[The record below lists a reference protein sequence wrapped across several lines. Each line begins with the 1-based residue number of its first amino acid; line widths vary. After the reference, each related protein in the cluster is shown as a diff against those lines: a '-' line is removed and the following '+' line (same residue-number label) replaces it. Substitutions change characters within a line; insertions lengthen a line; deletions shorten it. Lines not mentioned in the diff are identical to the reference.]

1 MTLPP
6 SFSTRVPAADAEP
19 PGNVVSILPQE
30 TWDER
35 TALTSRNDVID
46 NQHLLPRLD
55 RVGLHLE
62 KIRAIL
68 LHVLGSLAG
77 TWELTPLTDRHEG
90 RAEPQGQG
98 GAEEEA
104 AGIQAND
111 DIGLL
116 GEGLLDVQLE
126 GVDERLE
133 QGGVGEDGQDVLEQD
148 ARLREVGELAQGG
161 AEVYFKTGEFG
172 GTGGIGGGESSLG
185 AMARVGGGIGL
196 LGGRVRGS
204 GGAVGV
210 LGGGS
215 GVVGVAVSRVL
226 SVGDGSTTH
235 IEGLEGGKICGWGMG
250 FRDWML
256 GGQRQVRG
264 AWAERIDSFGCRLF
278 DMLQ

>member
-1 MTLPP
+1 MILPP

-19 PGNVVSILPQE
+19 PSGLVSILSQN

-35 TALTSRNDVID
+35 STLTSRNDVVD

-62 KIRAIL
+62 EIRAIL

-77 TWELTPLTDRHEG
+77 TWELTPLADRHEG

-133 QGGVGEDGQDVLEQD
+133 QGGIGEDG
-148 ARLREVGELAQGG
+148 
-161 AEVYFKTGEFG
+161 
-172 GTGGIGGGESSLG
+172 
-185 AMARVGGGIGL
+185 
-196 LGGRVRGS
+196 
-204 GGAVGV
+204 
-210 LGGGS
+210 
-215 GVVGVAVSRVL
+215 
-226 SVGDGSTTH
+226 
-235 IEGLEGGKICGWGMG
+235 
-250 FRDWML
+250 
-256 GGQRQVRG
+256 
-264 AWAERIDSFGCRLF
+264 
-278 DMLQ
+278 

>member
-1 MTLPP
+1 MKTYSMILPP

-19 PGNVVSILPQE
+19 PGGLVSILSQG
-30 TWDER
+30 TWDGR
-35 TALTSRNDVID
+35 TTLTSRNDVVD

-62 KIRAIL
+62 EIRAIL

-148 ARLREVGELAQGG
+148 ARLREVGELAQG
-161 AEVYFKTGEFG
+161 ALKLYLKTGEFG
-172 GTGGIGGGESSLG
+172 GGGGTGGGEASLG
-185 AMARVGGGIGL
+185 GIALESGVWLAGGRVGGGV
-196 LGGRVRGS
+196 GG
-204 GGAVGV
+204 
-210 LGGGS
+210 
-215 GVVGVAVSRVL
+215 GVVGGR
-226 SVGDGSTTH
+226 H
-235 IEGLEGGKICGWGMG
+235 GGGGGWGG
-250 FRDWML
+250 RY
-256 GGQRQVRG
+256 GGGGLNRQTQG
-264 AWAERIDSFGCRLF
+264 E
-278 DMLQ
+278 